1 MTMPLGD
8 YRAELIGALG
18 AVATIELPIGD
29 ALGSSL
35 AQDIVAA
42 RSLPPADVADTD
54 GYALHSQDAVEPTS
68 LPVAF
73 DVDAGD
79 LSPRVHVR
87 GTAVRVTSGAP
98 IPRGADTVIP
108 AADTDGGIGSVR
120 LSRAALQ
127 GEHVRPRGF
136 DAAEGAIV
144 VPAGRRLGPRELGL
158 AAALGYSRLAAR
170 PVPRVV
176 VIAVG
181 GELVDPHS
189 DGDGVPEANTHMLAA
204 LVEDA
209 GARAYRV
216 GAVPDEPGELA
227 AALED
232 QVVRADVILTT
243 GGLSGGR
250 HDTLV
255 DVLRTIGTGVA
266 YDVGLA
272 PGARHA
278 RGTVGGRNV
287 PVVCLPG
294 HPVSALVA
302 FEAYVRPALRAMS
315 GFAEVNR
322 VTIRAE
328 FAGEWHSAAGITE
341 ALPVVLDL
349 DDEGV
354 VRASALAD
362 GQGGVSFV
370 SAVASD
376 GLAWIRPSVTEL
388 RPGDEVRCTVWDR

>member
-1 MTMPLGD
+1 MTTPLGE

-18 AVATIELPIGD
+18 AVPTIDLPITD

-35 AQDIVAA
+35 AQDIVAEHA
-42 RSLPPADVADTD
+42 LPRVDIADTD
-54 GYALHSQDAVEPTS
+54 GYALDALDAVAEAS

-73 DVDAGD
+73 DVAAGER
-79 LSPRVHVR
+79 SSRVHVR

-98 IPRGADTVIP
+98 MPRGADAVIP

-120 LSRAALQ
+120 LNRAVQ
-127 GEHVRPRGF
+127 RGEHVRAQGF
-136 DAAEGAIV
+136 DAAAGAVV

-158 AAALGYSRLAAR
+158 AAALGYSRLAVR

-181 GELVDPHS
+181 GELVDAHS
-189 DGDGVPEANTHMLAA
+189 ESEGVSEANTHMLAA

-209 GARAYRV
+209 GAKAYRV
-216 GAVPDEPGELA
+216 GSVPDEPGELA

-255 DVLRTIGTGVA
+255 DVLRTIGTGA
-266 YDVGLA
+266 SYDVGLT

-278 RGTVGGRNV
+278 RGTVGGRDV
-287 PVVCLPG
+287 PVICLPG

-328 FAGEWHSAAGITE
+328 FAGVWTSPAGVTE
-341 ALPVVLDL
+341 AIPVTLDL
-349 DDEGV
+349 DDDGV

-362 GQGGVSFV
+362 GAGISFA
-370 SAVASD
+370 SAIASD